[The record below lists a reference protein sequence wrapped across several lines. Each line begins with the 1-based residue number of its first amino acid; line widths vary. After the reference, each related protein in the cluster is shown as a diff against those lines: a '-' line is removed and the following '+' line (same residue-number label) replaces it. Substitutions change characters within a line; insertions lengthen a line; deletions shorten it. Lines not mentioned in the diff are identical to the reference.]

1 MNDPIG
7 LNPLQEEERLSIF
20 ELSGK
25 LFGLDITRSREV
37 IPLPRFTALP
47 NSGDIFFGVF
57 NLRGEIFPLIDISP
71 VLGLPSKQIQSDD
84 MAILLDG
91 PDGISMAMLADKIYS
106 VLTYTEAELK
116 QARGMVSRGME
127 GHIAGI
133 LENNDSIIH
142 MLDLDSIF
150 NAKELLAHF

>member
-71 VLGLPSKQIQSDD
+71 ILGLPSKQIQSDD

-91 PDGISMAMLADKIYS
+91 PDGIIMAMLADKIYS

-116 QARGMVSRGME
+116 QARGMVSRSME

-133 LENNDSIIH
+133 LENDDSIIH

>member
-1 MNDPIG
+1 MNDPNV
-7 LNPLQEEERLSIF
+7 LNPHQEEERLSIF

-71 VLGLPSKQIQSDD
+71 ILGLPSKQIQSDD

-91 PDGISMAMLADKIYS
+91 PEELIMAMLADKIYS
-106 VLTYTEAELK
+106 VLTYTDAEIKPAKGVISPKLESFTK
-116 QARGMVSRGME
+116 
-127 GHIAGI
+127 GI
-133 LENNDSIIH
+133 LEHEESLIH
-142 MLDLDSIF
+142 LLDLDSIF
-150 NAKELLAHF
+150 NTKDLLAHF

>member
-57 NLRGEIFPLIDISP
+57 NLRGEIYPLIDISP

-91 PDGISMAMLADKIYS
+91 PDGIIMAMLADKIYS

-116 QARGMVSRGME
+116 PASGMVSRTME
-127 GHIAGI
+127 SHIAGI
-133 LENNDSIIH
+133 LENDDSIIH